1 MVRCVLIAPE
11 VFYAVPFFTSR
22 CLAKGVGALQKVVAS
37 SNVQWWEVAICSRLG
52 VSICEAHYSHC
63 SILLLWFERKDALCR
78 LHGLENG
85 GASVMVIE
93 GEKKKRLR
101 EGERGMKGIVRE

>member
-1 MVRCVLIAPE
+1 MLKCVITVFE
-11 VFYAVPFFTSR
+11 VLSALCKKWVHFAKSG
-22 CLAKGVGALQKVVAS
+22 CLAKGVGAAMYSDCELAM
-37 SNVQWWEVAICSRLG
+37 CSRLG
-52 VSICEAHYSHC
+52 VSICEAHYSQC